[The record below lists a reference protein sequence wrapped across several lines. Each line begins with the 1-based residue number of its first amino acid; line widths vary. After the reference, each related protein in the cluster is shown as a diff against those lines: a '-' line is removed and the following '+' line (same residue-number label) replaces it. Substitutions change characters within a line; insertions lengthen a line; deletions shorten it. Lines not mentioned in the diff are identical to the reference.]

1 MNAMAIKLNERGAIA
16 FGNLKMCVSGV
27 YGSQRSPATAESFAC
42 RLADDWSFLQ
52 PRHIFVGYNGQ
63 TWSRR
68 LQPLGDVLDCFC
80 KENGVTLIKVAT
92 ARFQSRV
99 AGHPSTKNELF
110 ALLKNAGPRSIHE
123 ADVMALLEFGCSYL
137 ADLAAAGG
145 LKQ

>member
-1 MNAMAIKLNERGAIA
+1 MNVMSIKLNEQGAIA
-16 FGNLKMCVSGV
+16 YGNSEMCISGV
-27 YGSQRSPATAESFAC
+27 FGSKASPATAESFAC

-52 PRHIFVGYNGQ
+52 PKHIFVGYNGQ
-63 TWSRR
+63 SWSRR

-92 ARFQSRV
+92 ARFQSKV
-99 AGHPSTKNELF
+99 AGHPSTKKQLF